1 MKKLAIVFAL
11 LAACFYAL
19 NAPLSK
25 LLLDNIPSTFLAGLL
40 YLGAGLGMSIVY
52 LFRKRF
58 IKIEKEK
65 SLDKRDLKYVIMMI
79 LLDILAPIMLLLS
92 LKSSNSETIALINN
106 FEIVA
111 TSIIA
116 YIFFKEKISFRL
128 WFGIILVS
136 IASILLSV
144 NFNNGISFSFSCVF
158 AFIACLSWGIENNC
172 TRSISD
178 KNPFQI
184 VILKGLFSGMGS
196 LIISLFLGEFIS
208 NFVYILYALLL
219 GFVAYGLSVFFYVL
233 SQRYIGASK
242 TSAYYS
248 LAPFIS
254 VGLSFVLFQNK
265 PMLSFLISFIIMI
278 FGIIIVTI
286 DNLKNE

>member
-1 MKKLAIVFAL
+1 MKKIAIIFAL
-11 LAACFYAL
+11 LAASFYAL

-25 LLLDNIPSTFLAGLL
+25 LLLDNFPSTILAGLL
-40 YLGAGLGMSIVY
+40 YLGAGIGMSIVY
-52 LFRKRF
+52 LVRKRF
-58 IKIEKEK
+58 IKKEKEK
-65 SLDKRDLKYVIMMI
+65 SLDKNDLKYVIMMI

-111 TSIIA
+111 TSVIA
-116 YIFFKEKISFRL
+116 YIFFKEKISLRL

-158 AFIACLSWGIENNC
+158 AFIACISWGLENNC
-172 TRSISD
+172 TRSISS

-184 VILKGLFSGMGS
+184 VILKGLFSGVGS
-196 LIISLFLGEFIS
+196 LIIGIILKESIS
-208 NFVYILYALLL
+208 NYIFVLYALLL

-233 SQRYIGASK
+233 SQRYIGAAK
-242 TSAYYS
+242 TSSYYS

-254 VGLSFVLFQNK
+254 VGLSFLIFQNK
-265 PMLSFLISFIIMI
+265 PELSFIFALIVMI
-278 FGIIIVTI
+278 FGIIIVTV
-286 DNLKNE
+286 DNLRSE

>member
-1 MKKLAIVFAL
+1 MKKMAIIFAL
-11 LAACFYAL
+11 LAASFYAL

-25 LLLDNIPSTFLAGLL
+25 MLLDNIPSTILAGLL
-40 YLGAGLGMSIVY
+40 YLGAGIGMSIVY
-52 LFRKRF
+52 LVRKKF
-58 IKIEKEK
+58 VKKEKEK
-65 SLDKRDLKYVIMMI
+65 SLDKNDLKYVIMMI

-116 YIFFKEKISFRL
+116 YIFFKEKISLRL

-144 NFNNGISFSFSCVF
+144 NFNNGISFSFSCIF
-158 AFIACLSWGIENNC
+158 AFIACISWGLENNC
-172 TRSISD
+172 TRSISS

-184 VILKGLFSGMGS
+184 VILKGLFSGVGS
-196 LIISLFLGEFIS
+196 LIIGIILKESIS
-208 NFVYILYALLL
+208 NYIFVLYALLL

-233 SQRYIGASK
+233 SQRYIGAAK
-242 TSAYYS
+242 TSSYYS

-254 VGLSFVLFQNK
+254 VGLSFLIFKNK
-265 PMLSFLISFIIMI
+265 PELSFIFALIVMI

-286 DNLKNE
+286 DNLKND

>member
-1 MKKLAIVFAL
+1 MKKMAIVFAI

-19 NAPLSK
+19 NAPISK
-25 LLLDNIPSTFLAGLL
+25 LLLEVIPSTTLAGLL
-40 YLGAGLGMSIVY
+40 YLGAGIGMSVVY
-52 LFRKRF
+52 LFRKR
-58 IKIEKEK
+58 IVKKDKEK
-65 SLDKRDLKYVIMMI
+65 SLSRKDLKYVVMMI

-92 LKSSNSETIALINN
+92 LKSSNPETIALINN

-116 YIFFKEKISFRL
+116 FIFFKEKISFKL
-128 WFGIILVS
+128 WIGILFVLM
-136 IASILLSV
+136 ASILLSV
-144 NFNNGISFSFSCVF
+144 DFTNGISFSYSCIF
-158 AFIACLSWGIENNC
+158 AFIACISWGLENNC

-184 VILKGLFSGMGS
+184 VVLKGIFSGLGS
-196 LIISLFLGEFIS
+196 IIIGLILGEYIS
-208 NFVYILYALLL
+208 NFIYVLYALLL

-254 VGLSFVLFQNK
+254 VGLSFILFQNK
-265 PMLSFLISFIIMI
+265 IELSFFISLIIMI
-278 FGIIIVTI
+278 FGIILVTI
-286 DNLKNE
+286 DNLRNE